1 MENGSDRTLQ
11 VDLARRKRQVLA
23 ALVFS
28 ALFLAALNAG
38 SWLRYAQ
45 TRDRFEALHGER
57 LLAVARTMAQRMG
70 HSELDLLRTPRT
82 PETWEVQHDLN
93 KVREA
98 NDLGALFV
106 VDIGGF
112 VLLDTRSPAA
122 AGGRFTHLGP
132 DTLVCRHALNGHE
145 ATGALH
151 TIGSEPF
158 RIAAVPIWTT
168 TASGDREVGAALG
181 VDAAAAYLSVLGS
194 QRRSLY
200 FFGIASALGLAA
212 VIGVLGRSVVALIRA
227 QDALRES
234 EQLAVI
240 GRLAPAIAHEIRNPL
255 EIIKGSADVI
265 RRKYASEC
273 ENDELFAFIPSEVS
287 RIDRL
292 VAEFLSLA
300 RPSSLSIEEI
310 DIVALTSRIVSG
322 MRARLETSN
331 VECRIESEE
340 GLPFVA
346 ADSDRLEQVIL
357 NLIINAV
364 STLEAQSD
372 RSRARIRI
380 TASTCALRGRDAIEL
395 WIEDNGPGVSPENR
409 KRLFEPFFTTRGAGG
424 TGLGLAVSR
433 RIVRD
438 HGGVI
443 EFEEPSSGGARFT
456 LRLPAFRRPGKT
468 AEKE

>member
-11 VDLARRKRQVLA
+11 VDLTRRKRQVLG
-23 ALVFS
+23 ALLFS
-28 ALFLAALNAG
+28 ALFLIALNAG
-38 SWLRYAQ
+38 SWLRYSQ
-45 TRDRFEALHGER
+45 TKNRFEALHGER
-57 LLAVARTMAQRMG
+57 LLSVARTTAQRLG
-70 HSELDLLRTPRT
+70 HSELDLLRNPRT
-82 PETWEVQHDLN
+82 PETWEVQHHLN

-98 NDLGALFV
+98 NDLGALF
-106 VDIGGF
+106 IIEAEGL

-122 AGGRFTHLGP
+122 TGGSFTHLGS

-200 FFGIASALGLAA
+200 FFGLASFLGLAA
-212 VIGVLGRSVVALIRA
+212 VIGVLGRSVIALIRA

-265 RRKYASEC
+265 RRKYASGSE
-273 ENDELFAFIPSEVS
+273 EDELFGFIPSEVS

-300 RPSSLSIEEI
+300 RPSSLTIEAI
-310 DIVALTSRIVSG
+310 DIVALAGRIVSG
-322 MRARLETSN
+322 MKARLETSG
-331 VECRIESEE
+331 VECRIEGQE
-340 GLPFVA
+340 GLALAA
-346 ADSDRLEQVIL
+346 ADSDRVEQVLL

-364 STLEAQSD
+364 STLEAQGD
-372 RSRARIRI
+372 RSQARLRIR
-380 TASTCALRGRDAIEL
+380 ASACTLRGRDAIEL
-395 WIEDNGPGVSPENR
+395 RIEDNGPGVPPEHR
-409 KRLFEPFFTTRGAGG
+409 ERIFEPFFTTRGAAG

-433 RIVRD
+433 KIVRD
-438 HGGVI
+438 HGGEI
-443 EFEEPSSGGARFT
+443 EFEEPPSGGARFNV
-456 LRLPAFRRPGKT
+456 RLPAFRLSGKI
-468 AEKE
+468 AGED